1 MYIYKTT
8 NLINTY
14 GLDIDVE
21 IEAKA
26 KELALQKYQK
36 EYILCEK

>member
-1 MYIYKTT
+1 LYEYIE
-8 NLINTY
+8 TY
-14 GLDIDVE
+14 GMELDIE

-36 EYILCEK
+36 DFTLIYS